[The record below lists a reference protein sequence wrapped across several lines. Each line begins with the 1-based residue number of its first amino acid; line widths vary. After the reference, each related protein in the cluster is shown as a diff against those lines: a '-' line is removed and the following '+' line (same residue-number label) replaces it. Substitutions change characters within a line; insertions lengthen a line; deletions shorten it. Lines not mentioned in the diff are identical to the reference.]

1 MTEAEALFKDIKNAL
16 VDQLAERA
24 ELDERIT
31 VQRTRL
37 ETLMVLKNREAA
49 AAQKALE
56 ESVEENTEE

>member
-1 MTEAEALFKDIKNAL
+1 MTEAEALFNDIKNTL

-31 VQRTRL
+31 AQRTRL